1 MTKEE
6 LTVLREQLIQ
16 LRNDCLGSEFD
27 PEGAILLSHTIKWL
41 FCKINN
47 TIFKFED

>member
-6 LTVLREQLIQ
+6 MATLREQLIQ
-16 LRNDCLGSEFD
+16 LRNECLSASFD